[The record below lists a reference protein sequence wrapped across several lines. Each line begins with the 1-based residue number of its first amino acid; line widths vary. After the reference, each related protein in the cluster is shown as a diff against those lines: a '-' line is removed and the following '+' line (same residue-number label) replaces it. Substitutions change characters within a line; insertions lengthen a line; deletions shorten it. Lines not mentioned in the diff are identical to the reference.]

1 MRWFTRKKEPSKADS
16 NEEPVNA
23 WGVYKDNPLPELS
36 ESYDSDFS
44 NNLPALPSFP
54 NNSTGESLGIQ
65 AIKHA
70 INPRFD
76 EPGIYD
82 NETHKEFSNDSV
94 INEHLVTLSKSRFPE
109 IVEEFSREAEPIFV
123 KLDKFKYA
131 VENFEKV
138 REKVGDIGKMLEQIK
153 EIREKEDAELRS
165 WEENLR
171 SIKLKIESID
181 NSLFK
186 KG

>member
-1 MRWFTRKKEPSKADS
+1 MRWFTRKKEESTADS

-23 WGVYKDNPLPELS
+23 WGVYKDNSLPELP
-36 ESYDSDFS
+36 ESYNSDFS
-44 NNLPALPSFP
+44 KELPALPSFP

-76 EPGIYD
+76 EPKDYD
-82 NETHKEFSNDSV
+82 NEMYEEFSNNSA
-94 INEHLVTLSKSRFPE
+94 IKKNPLTLNKSRFPE

-138 REKVGDIGKMLEQIK
+138 REKVEDIEKMLEQIK
-153 EIREKEDAELRS
+153 KIREKEDAELRS

-186 KG
+186 RA